1 MTQEP
6 IYITYLNNLGGFE
19 YFLFKSKNE
28 YQVDIENSG
37 ETKENI
43 FPNWPKS
50 YGETADTIQKQTF
63 RDSREA
69 IIVKSQH
76 LSRNQLNSLT
86 AIRTSPLVQIMVS
99 RNDRRTVLV
108 DTDSFTKYNEVDDLY
123 TLTFRIRFTNQIPSQ
138 RL

>member
-6 IYITYLNNLGGFE
+6 IYITWINHLGGFE
-19 YFLFKSKNE
+19 YFLFKAKNE

-69 IIVKSQH
+69 IVVKSQH
-76 LSRNQLNSLT
+76 LSINQVNSLT
-86 AIRTSPLVQIMVS
+86 AIRTSPVVQHVNT
-99 RNDRRTVLV
+99 RNDRRTILV
-108 DTDSFTKYNEVDDLY
+108 DTDSFLKYNEVDDLR
-123 TLTFRIRFTNQIPSQ
+123 TMTFRIRFTNQIPSQ